1 MAGKWQLW
9 YPHKIDAW
17 QGSATIQTFT
27 DAAYRGFH
35 NLIMEQFQAPDG
47 MLPDDDRQ
55 LARMSRLGVEWETV
69 KDEVRPALTSNGTG
83 RIYSATQYHLW
94 LDASARHDA
103 YIGRMTKAR
112 AVRDQHKAQGNGLD
126 KPLENPLLSDIPM
139 DGQTETKTRKETK
152 KERKNKDSG
161 AADARA
167 AEFKAAFQ
175 VTFSIENGVPAPWDA
190 KEATNL
196 KKFLAANPTIVM
208 EQWRH
213 ILYHRSISPINH
225 KASLSVWISRALA
238 WLDAPADE
246 WGKPLK
252 GAPALPSQPVAIA
265 TEISVAEQYLRWSS
279 FSAEYKKQNPWVGE
293 IPTGPI
299 PTERQHAR

>member
-35 NLIMEQFQAPDG
+35 NLIMEQFQAEDG
-47 MLPDDDRQ
+47 MLPDDDLQ
-55 LARMSRLGVEWETV
+55 LARMSRLGVRWEQV
-69 KDEVRPALTSNGTG
+69 KHEVRPALTSNGSG
-83 RIYSATQYHLW
+83 RIYSATQFHLW
-94 LDASARHDA
+94 QDASARHDA

-112 AVRDQHKAQGNGLD
+112 AIRDQHKAQANGLD
-126 KPLENPLLSDIPM
+126 KPFANPLLTHNTV
-139 DGQTETKTRKETK
+139 DGQTETKTK

-175 VTFSIENGVPAPWDA
+175 DTFAVENSIPAPWDA

-196 KKFLAANPTIVM
+196 KKFLAANPTIVL
-208 EQWRH
+208 EQWRR

-252 GAPALPSQPVAIA
+252 GAPALPSQPVAISA
-265 TEISVAEQYLRWSS
+265 ARSEVEQYLQWASM
-279 FSAEYKKQNPWVGE
+279 SAAFKTANPW
-293 IPTGPI
+293 IGPI
-299 PTERQHAR
+299 PTEVQP